1 MWDHALKVLLL
12 ARFRAALHVV
22 RNLHRESRLKLGV
35 VSLLGTGLWIAL
47 FLLFNESFH
56 FLNQYAHFARELLA
70 QYILSLFFLTLLL
83 MLIFSNALISFS
95 NLFRSEETAFLF
107 VLPVRHD
114 TIYLYK
120 LIESL
125 LFSSWAFFALGIP
138 LLLAY
143 GLQSGAPW
151 YYYPAMLA
159 YLVPFVVLAAAVGA
173 LIGLLLT
180 AFVPRH
186 RGKVLAALL
195 GLAVAIGVWVVV
207 GVFSVHT
214 ANKGSV
220 EELMKAVL
228 GQLDFTQHSMTPN
241 FWMSRGLLGIGEGTR
256 EGWRTG
262 AILFG
267 ASVSSAVFFLV
278 VGWFMAGSL
287 YASTYSLAGAG
298 SGVRYSRRRVWLDGL
313 AEPFRRAWP
322 DLAVLVLKDVKT
334 FFRDPVQ
341 WSQVLIFFG
350 LLGIYIAN
358 LRNFAYPLEQAF
370 YKNLISSLNL
380 GATCMTLATM
390 VSRFTFP
397 LISLEG
403 PRFWV
408 LGLAPVPRQRILMA
422 KFVFS
427 LGGALLVTESLVL
440 LSNYMLDNWGV
451 VLMAQAVTAGF
462 ICVGLTGL
470 AVGLG
475 TLFPNLR
482 ETNPSK
488 IVSGL
493 GGTLTLIVSIAMVLV
508 VIGAQAVVCHYYLVH
523 QRVQEA
529 HVPHH
534 LTVALRGLAGLVL
547 ASLTVIVAL
556 SLSTIFSRHA
566 EEKTRRGR
574 LRLAGILA
582 ALLIGVQAVSLYLA
596 SGSETDPVVAAPREF
611 VLVLLV
617 VLALSAVL
625 TVLTAYIPLRLAA
638 RALERMEF

>member
-1 MWDHALKVLLL
+1 MRNHALAILLM
-12 ARFRAALHVV
+12 ARLRAALHVL
-22 RNLHRESRLKLGV
+22 RGFHRQSRLKLLV
-35 VSLLGTGLWIAL
+35 VSVMGTGLWIAL
-47 FLLFNESFH
+47 FLLFNKSFY
-56 FLNQYAHFARELLA
+56 FLNQYAHFAREMLA

-83 MLIFSNALISFS
+83 MLVFSNALISFS
-95 NLFRSEETAFLF
+95 NLFRSEETAFLYA
-107 VLPVRHD
+107 LPVRRD

-143 GLQSGAPW
+143 GLQAEAPW
-151 YYYPAMLA
+151 YFYPSMVV
-159 YLVPFVVLAAAVGA
+159 YLMPFVVIAAALGA
-173 LIGLLLT
+173 LLGLLLT

-186 RGKVLAALL
+186 RGKVLAGLS
-195 GLAVAIGVWVVV
+195 GLAIATGIWILV
-207 GVFSVHT
+207 GVFSARST
-214 ANKGSV
+214 NQGSI
-220 EELMKAVL
+220 EDLMHAVL
-228 GQLDFTQHSMTPN
+228 GQLDFTQHAMTPN
-241 FWMSRGLLGIGEGTR
+241 YWMARGLLGIGEGTR
-256 EGWRTG
+256 EG
-262 AILFG
+262 LFIG
-267 ASVSSAVFFLV
+267 MRLFAALVSTALLFLV
-278 VGWFMAGSL
+278 VGWFVAGSL
-287 YASTYSLAGAG
+287 YASTYSLASGG
-298 SGVRYSRRRVWLDGL
+298 GVRYARRRKWMDDL
-313 AEPFRRAWP
+313 AEPFRSRWP
-322 DLAVLVLKDVKT
+322 ELTVLVMKDVKT

-370 YKNLISSLNL
+370 YKNLISFLNL

-408 LGLAPVPRQRILMA
+408 LGLAPVSRQRILMA
-422 KFVFS
+422 KFLFS
-427 LGGALLVTESLVL
+427 LGGALLVTETLVL
-440 LSNYMLDNWGV
+440 LSNYMLRNWGV

-493 GGTLTLIVSIAMVLV
+493 GGTLTLIISITMVLV
-508 VIGAQAVVCHYYLVH
+508 VIGVQAGVCHYYLVH

-529 HVPHH
+529 FVPDN
-534 LTVALRGLAGLVL
+534 LTIALRGLSGIVL
-547 ASLTVIVAL
+547 AALVVILALAL
-556 SLSTIFSRHA
+556 SSVFTYRPEPHV
-566 EEKTRRGR
+566 RRGR
-574 LRLAGILA
+574 LRLAVILGV
-582 ALLIGVQAVSLYLA
+582 LLVSMQVVSWYLSKSA
-596 SGSETDPVVAAPREF
+596 ELDPTVTLPREF
-611 VLVLLV
+611 VLVLLA
-617 VLALSAVL
+617 VLAASAVL
-625 TVLTAYIPLRLAA
+625 TGLCAYIPLRLAA
-638 RALERMEF
+638 RALDRMEF

>member
-1 MWDHALKVLLL
+1 MWDHALNVLLL
-12 ARFRAALHVV
+12 ARFRAAMHVV
-22 RNLHRESRLKLGV
+22 RNLRRESRLKLGT
-35 VSLLGTGLWIAL
+35 VSLLGIGLWIAL
-47 FLLFNESFH
+47 FLLFNESFY

-70 QYILSLFFLTLLL
+70 QYVLSLFFLTLLL

-125 LFSSWAFFALGIP
+125 LFSSWAFLALGIP
-138 LLLAY
+138 LLLTY

-151 YYYPAMLA
+151 YFYPSMLT
-159 YLVPFVVLAAAVGA
+159 YLAPFVILAAAVGA

-180 AFVPRH
+180 AFIPRH
-186 RGKVLAALL
+186 RGKVLAGLL
-195 GLAVAIGVWVVV
+195 GLAVAVGVWVGV

-214 ANKGSV
+214 TNKGSV

-228 GQLDFTQHSMTPN
+228 GQLDFTQHPLTPN

-256 EGWRTG
+256 EGLRTG
-262 AILFG
+262 ALLFG
-267 ASVSSAVFFLV
+267 ATVSTAVFFLV
-278 VGWFMAGSL
+278 LGWFVAGQL
-287 YASTYSLAGAG
+287 YASTYSMAGAG
-298 SGVRYSRRRVWLDGL
+298 SGVRYARRRVWLDGL
-313 AEPFRRAWP
+313 AEPFHGPWP

-380 GATCMTLATM
+380 GAIGMTLATM

-408 LGLAPVPRQRILMA
+408 LGLAPIPRQRILMA

-440 LSNYMLDNWGV
+440 LSNYILDNGGI

-462 ICVGLTGL
+462 LCVGLTGL

-475 TLFPNLR
+475 TLFPSLR

-493 GGTLTLIVSIAMVLV
+493 GGTLTLIISITMVLL
-508 VIGAQAVVCHYYLVH
+508 VIGAQALVCHYYLVH
-523 QRVQEA
+523 QRIQDVYL
-529 HVPHH
+529 PDH
-534 LTVALRGLAGLVL
+534 LTMALRGLAGLVL
-547 ASLTVIVAL
+547 AALIVIMVL
-556 SLSTIFSRHA
+556 SLSSVFSRHSV
-566 EEKTRRGR
+566 EKTRRGR

-582 ALLIGVQAVSLYLA
+582 VLLLGVLGLSIYLTTS
-596 SGSETDPVVAAPREF
+596 SGSDPLIAAPREF

-617 VLALSAVL
+617 VLALCGVL
-625 TVLTAYIPLRLAA
+625 TLLTAYIPLRLAA
-638 RALERMEF
+638 RALEEMEF

>member
-1 MWDHALKVLLL
+1 MWDHSLTVLTKTRLRI
-12 ARFRAALHVV
+12 AMHVL
-22 RNLHRESRLKLGV
+22 RSFHRQSRLKLLV
-35 VSLLGTGLWIAL
+35 VSVLGTGLWVAL
-47 FLLFNESFH
+47 FLLFNESFY
-56 FLNQYAHFARELLA
+56 FLNEYAHFARELLA

-83 MLIFSNALISFS
+83 MLVFSNALISFS
-95 NLFRSEETAFLF
+95 NLFRSEETAFLYA
-107 VLPVRHD
+107 LPMRHD
-114 TIYLYK
+114 SVYLYK

-143 GLQSGAPW
+143 GLQAGAPW
-151 YYYPAMLA
+151 YFYPAMVA
-159 YLVPFVVLAAAVGA
+159 YLVPFVVIAAGAGA
-173 LIGLLLT
+173 LVGLLLT

-186 RGKVLAALL
+186 RGKVLAGML
-195 GLAVAIGVWVVV
+195 GLALALGIWVLV
-207 GVFSVHT
+207 GVFSMRT
-214 ANKGSV
+214 TNKGSIDD
-220 EELMKAVL
+220 LMKAVL
-228 GQLDFTQHSMTPN
+228 GQLDFTQHPMTPN
-241 FWMSRGLLGIGEGTR
+241 FWMARGLLGIAEGTR
-256 EGWRTG
+256 EELFTG
-262 AILFG
+262 LQFFG
-267 ASVSSAVFFLV
+267 ALFSTAACFIVL
-278 VGWFMAGSL
+278 GWFVAGQL
-287 YASTYSLAGAG
+287 YASTYSLANAG
-298 SGVRYSRRRVWLDGL
+298 GGHYGRRRVWLDRLIG
-313 AEPFRRAWP
+313 PVRGQWP

-350 LLGIYIAN
+350 LLGIYIVN

-370 YKNLISSLNL
+370 YKNLISFLNL

-408 LGLAPVPRQRILMA
+408 LGLAPVSRQRILMA
-422 KFVFS
+422 KFLFS
-427 LGGALLVTESLVL
+427 LGGALLVTETLVL
-440 LSNYMLDNWGV
+440 LSNYMLQNWGV

-493 GGTLTLIVSIAMVLV
+493 GGTLTLIISITMVLL
-508 VIGAQAVVCHYYLVH
+508 VIGLQAGVCHYYLVD

-529 HVPHH
+529 NVPAN
-534 LTVALRGLAGLVL
+534 LTIALRGLSGLVL
-547 ASLTVIVAL
+547 AALVVILVLAL
-556 SLSTIFSRHA
+556 SSVFTRRPDA
-566 EEKTRRGR
+566 RVRRGR
-574 LRLAGILA
+574 LRLAVILVV
-582 ALLIGVQAVSLYLA
+582 LLACTQIVSWYLA
-596 SGSETDPVVAAPREF
+596 KSAELDPLVAAPREF

-617 VLALSAVL
+617 VLAGSAIL
-625 TVLTAYIPLRLAA
+625 TGLCAYVPLRLAA
-638 RALERMEF
+638 RALDRMEF